1 MSSFEQ
7 FMSVKTVIVDEII
20 QKLTEM
26 DLMTEE
32 LSAFFK
38 EDKKDKVDKHQ
49 VKRQS
54 VEVTDFFTRL
64 SGFLSIETSRDGR
77 RIVACEIVEVRCTE
91 DDDEDYDYEKNE
103 LLTPAQWSQCA
114 YPMGSITFLQNPID
128 IQTVRSRPCRRKY
141 TSPSGSFTVKELAH
155 TIAKWEK
162 YLRVQPGYDW
172 FGEIDTH
179 HIYYEGIDRRSDG
192 TYEVH
197 WGS

>member
-1 MSSFEQ
+1 
-7 FMSVKTVIVDEII
+7 MSVNTVIVNEII
-20 QKLTEM
+20 QKLTEKK
-26 DLMTEE
+26 LMTEE
-32 LSAFFK
+32 LSALFDISV
-38 EDKKDKVDKHQ
+38 EVKKDEKVLRKD
-49 VKRQS
+49 KRQS
-54 VEVTDFFTRL
+54 VEVTDFFTNL

-77 RIVACEIVEVRCTE
+77 RIVACEIEEVRCTEDE
-91 DDDEDYDYEKNE
+91 DDDEDYDYEKNKF
-103 LLTPAQWSQCA
+103 LTPAQWSQCA

-141 TSPSGSFTVKELAH
+141 TSPSGEFTVRELAQ

-162 YLRVQPGYDW
+162 HLRVQPGFDW

-179 HIYYEGIDRRSDG
+179 HIYYEGIERRSDG